1 MVPAF
6 QISVFEKLDDVS
18 VDWPRAAKAQNG
30 AHFHAFQTVT
40 FLTAWTN
47 SFGRSGRRSLH
58 FVEVRDGAGHPVLFV
73 PLCITRRTGAAVLTF
88 IDNDAADYNAPILF
102 PVEFEWTREVIEGLW
117 RQIAS
122 HLPAYDVLELD
133 KMPADIDGLV
143 NPLALL
149 SNAAHSISCHGTDL
163 RRPWSEIDS
172 AYPNRKTVL
181 RSARLLNDKA
191 PLEFCVARQRDE
203 MDEAVRAMLR
213 QKQQRFEQTRVPGF
227 ETDRD
232 KYDFFNEGTYLFAEK
247 QMVVLFYL
255 KAGDLILA
263 TNWGLVAGR
272 RFHGI
277 MTSFEGGD
285 WAKFSP
291 GSILNYRVVEWLHRE
306 GFEWHDLGVG
316 DEPWKLKAARAFN
329 LSQRRSAATFNG
341 WIYLQ
346 RRAAMVRLR
355 ATQFWQTIRP
365 LKWIFFRRLR
375 QSTLALLGI
384 DILLDV
390 VLAVLATA

>member
-6 QISVFEKLDDVS
+6 QIAIFDRLENVS
-18 VDWPRAAKAQNG
+18 SDWPRAAQAENG
-30 AHFHAFQTVT
+30 ARFHAFQTVT

-58 FVEVRDGAGHPVLFV
+58 FVEVRDRAGRPVMFV
-73 PLCITRRTGAAVLTF
+73 PLCITRRTGAAILTF

-102 PVEFEWTREVIEGLW
+102 PVGFEWTRNVVEGLW

-122 HLPAYDVLELD
+122 KLPPYDVLELD

-149 SNAAHSISCHGTDL
+149 SNGAHAISCHGTDL
-163 RRPWSEIDS
+163 RRPWSEVDT
-172 AYPNRKTVL
+172 AYPNRRTVL
-181 RSARLLNDKA
+181 RGARLLNDKA
-191 PLEFCVARQRDE
+191 PLEFCVARRRDE
-203 MDEAVRAMLR
+203 MEEAVATMLR

-232 KYDFFNEGTYLFAEK
+232 KYDFFNEGTYLFAEEG
-247 QMVVLFYL
+247 MVVLFYL
-255 KAGDLILA
+255 KAGDRILA

-316 DEPWKLKAARAFN
+316 DEPWKLKAARAFE
-329 LSQRRSAATFNG
+329 LTRRRSAATVQG

-346 RRAAMVRLR
+346 RRAAIMRLR
-355 ATQFWQTIRP
+355 ATQIWQKVRP
-365 LKWIFFRRLR
+365 LKWIILRRLR
-375 QSTLALLGI
+375 QGTLALFGL
-384 DILLDV
+384 DILFDV
-390 VLAVLATA
+390 IFTIAATA

>member
-6 QISVFEKLDDVS
+6 QIAVFDKLEDVS
-18 VDWPRAAKAQNG
+18 SDWPRAAQAENG

-58 FVEVRDGAGHPVLFV
+58 FVEVRDRAGRPVLFM
-73 PLCITRRTGAAVLTF
+73 PLCITRRTGAAILTF

-102 PVEFEWTREVIEGLW
+102 PVGFQWTRDVIEGLW

-122 HLPAYDVLELD
+122 KLPSYDVLELD
-133 KMPADIDGLV
+133 KMPSDIDGLV

-149 SNAAHSISCHGTDL
+149 SNGAHSISCHGTDL
-163 RRPWSEIDS
+163 RRPWSEIDL
-172 AYPNRKTVL
+172 AYPNRRTVL

-191 PLEFCVARQRDE
+191 PLEFRVARRRDE
-203 MDEAVRAMLR
+203 MDEAVAAMLR

-232 KYDFFNEGTYLFAEK
+232 KYDFFNEGTYLFAEEG
-247 QMVVLFYL
+247 MVVLFYL
-255 KAGDLILA
+255 KAGDQILA

-277 MTSFEGGD
+277 MTSFEGGE

-316 DEPWKLKAARAFN
+316 DEAWKLKAARAFE
-329 LSQRRSAATFNG
+329 LTRRRSAATLQG

-346 RRAAMVRLR
+346 RRAAMMRLR
-355 ATQFWQTIRP
+355 ATQFWQKIRP
-365 LKWIFFRRLR
+365 LKWIILRRLR
-375 QSTLALLGI
+375 HSALALVGL
-384 DILLDV
+384 DILFDV
-390 VLAVLATA
+390 VFAIVVTA

>member
-1 MVPAF
+1 
-6 QISVFEKLDDVS
+6 
-18 VDWPRAAKAQNG
+18 
-30 AHFHAFQTVT
+30 
-40 FLTAWTN
+40 
-47 SFGRSGRRSLH
+47 
-58 FVEVRDGAGHPVLFV
+58 
-73 PLCITRRTGAAVLTF
+73 
-88 IDNDAADYNAPILF
+88 
-102 PVEFEWTREVIEGLW
+102 
-117 RQIAS
+117 
-122 HLPAYDVLELD
+122 
-133 KMPADIDGLV
+133 
-143 NPLALL
+143 
-149 SNAAHSISCHGTDL
+149 
-163 RRPWSEIDS
+163 
-172 AYPNRKTVL
+172 VL

-213 QKQQRFEQTRVPGF
+213 QKQQRFEQARVPGF

-365 LKWIFFRRLR
+365 LKWIFLRRLR